1 MLLKIRIYSIHKE
14 KNVFGNVFQIVY
26 FGVRNIVYWVCVC
39 VCFFI
44 KKKLTTVLHR
54 HVGETLLRCHTAL
67 TCGRGVVE
75 MQQCTDA

>member
-14 KNVFGNVFQIVY
+14 KNAFGNVFQIVY
-26 FGVRNIVYWVCVC
+26 FGVRNIVYWVYVC
-39 VCFFI
+39 VFF
-44 KKKLTTVLHR
+44 KKLTTVLHR
-54 HVGETLLRCHTAL
+54 RVGEMLLRCHTAL